1 MRFDVVVSF
10 ILDDYPIRRF
20 CVSASNILAA
30 QLRVLARL
38 GTMYKVLRAE
48 AL

>member
-1 MRFDVVVSF
+1 MKFDVVVSF
-10 ILDDYPIRRF
+10 ILDDYPIKRF
-20 CVSASNILAA
+20 RVIAPNILAA
-30 QLRVLARL
+30 QLRMLARL